1 MAIRR
6 FYTPSEVAQH
16 NSGKNCWVSIFGR
29 VFDLT
34 ELIKKERGPL
44 CQPIIDVAGK
54 DISHWFD
61 EKTQGVKT
69 YMDTDR
75 GLRLPYLPMGRFLHV
90 PPSEPTADWS
100 TDFEAPWWQDKD
112 LVIGKLSKKV
122 MDIQIVNVLTHQKD
136 LLTVCSEETITEIQD
151 RYLEYNKH
159 ASSYTWKR
167 LTEDEKF
174 EKLDMG
180 LTLAENGVP
189 DESEEF
195 EALGITDYEKYY
207 PVIHVYFNDDL
218 TYG

>member
-1 MAIRR
+1 M
-6 FYTPSEVAQH
+6 E
-16 NSGKNCWVSIFGR
+16 
-29 VFDLT
+29 
-34 ELIKKERGPL
+34 
-44 CQPIIDVAGK
+44 
-54 DISHWFD
+54 
-61 EKTQGVKT
+61 
-69 YMDTDR
+69 
-75 GLRLPYLPMGRFLHV
+75 
-90 PPSEPTADWS
+90 
-100 TDFEAPWWQDKD
+100 
-112 LVIGKLSKKV
+112 
-122 MDIQIVNVLTHQKD
+122 IQIVNVLTHQTD
-136 LLTVCSEETITEIQD
+136 LLTVCSEESISEIQD